1 MWFAAILL
9 SDGISFRVQIKV
21 NVVCSAF
28 CPVCTLFTCSTCGGS
43 VRKASTL
50 RGLGYCESGT
60 NSELEM
66 DFNETNR
73 GWCSCNEPPC
83 DYWDGLSLLERP
95 AFLGV
100 DNELAPHVR
109 LCSQDQE

>member
-1 MWFAAILL
+1 M
-9 SDGISFRVQIKV
+9 
-21 NVVCSAF
+21 
-28 CPVCTLFTCSTCGGS
+28 
-43 VRKASTL
+43 RKASTL
-50 RGLGYCESGT
+50 RGLGYYESGM
-60 NSELEM
+60 NSEPKM

-83 DYWDGLSLLERP
+83 DYCDAWSLLECP

-109 LCSQDQE
+109 LCSQDRQ